1 MPIEVRP
8 ATAADVDAARALAA
22 EYPYPDYRCYRLFKD
37 DFASD
42 YLAHCVERFLKDPDH
57 VAFLATAG
65 GKPVGFAGASR
76 SLWDSNHFG
85 LEMGGV
91 PHLLVCGPDADRLET
106 ADVLLGA
113 VVAAMRELGIQHLN
127 IKIDTEDLKALAAA
141 QKRGFF
147 LVDTLVTYVDVAA
160 RPPAARPKKDPALVV
175 TTCRKDTFDQFKK
188 EDLKPLAEFLRK
200 AYRIDRFHA
209 DARLPAE
216 RSHDVYVEWFWN
228 VFNGEWADGV
238 HVIRKEGKIVGFLG
252 LQFFKDI
259 QDLYGVKI
267 AGRGFS
273 AVLPEARGGYTVVVE
288 AANTQ
293 CPMPHDYGEFDTP
306 IQNYP
311 VINNLIQHGMYFLR
325 CKYTLHRWLD
335 E

>member
-1 MPIEVRP
+1 MSIEVRR
-8 ATAADVDAARALAA
+8 ATAADKEAAKTLAL
-22 EYPYPDYRCYRLFKD
+22 EYPYPEFRCYRLYKD

-42 YLAHCVERFLKDPDH
+42 YLAHCVERFLDDPDH
-57 VAFLATAG
+57 VAFLAVAG
-65 GKPVGFAGASR
+65 GKAVGFAGASR
-76 SLWDSNHFG
+76 SDWDSNHFG
-85 LEMGGV
+85 VEMGGI
-91 PHLLVCGPDADRLET
+91 PFLLVNGPRGERVGT
-106 ADVLLGA
+106 ADALLDA
-113 VVAAMRELGIQHLN
+113 VVGAMRERGIKHLN
-127 IKIDTEDLKALAAA
+127 VKIDTEDLKTLAAA

-147 LVDTLVTYVDVAA
+147 LVDTLVTYVDVAK
-160 RPPAARPKKDPALVV
+160 RPPATRPKKDPALVV
-175 TTCRKDTFDQFKK
+175 TTCRKDRFDQFKK
-188 EDLKPLAEFLRK
+188 EELQPLADFLLK

-209 DARLPAE
+209 DLRLPAE
-216 RSHDVYVEWFWN
+216 RSHEVYAEWLWN

-252 LQFFKDI
+252 LQFFKEI
-259 QDLYGVKI
+259 QALYGVKI

-311 VINNLIQHGMYFLR
+311 VINVWIRHGMFFLR